1 MKSFYLLLVLLLIIP
16 ATACKH
22 GLHSG
27 VRGSGKREVQKR
39 PVPAFTSI
47 STEGAFNIEVKCQK
61 QLGIE
66 VEADDNILAMVSTEV
81 SSNVLY
87 LKNTSN
93 YSVHEP
99 VTIRIS
105 VPDIEGLTV
114 SGAGSIDISDMKN
127 DKFEIDS
134 SGAPSIKVSGV
145 TKVVD
150 IDTSGAARIDTHNL
164 HASRAVVDSKGVSK
178 VDLDVRDQLDVKIA
192 GPSLVTYEG
201 DPTVNQTISG
211 PGKLQQKKGSSEG
224 A

>member
-1 MKSFYLLLVLLLIIP
+1 MKSFYLLLVLLLVVP
-16 ATACKH
+16 AAACKH

-27 VRGSGKREVQKR
+27 IRGTGKREVQKR
-39 PVPAFTSI
+39 TVTAFTSI

-61 QLGIE
+61 ELGVE
-66 VEADDNILAMVSTEV
+66 VEADENILPLVTTEV
-81 SSNVLY
+81 STNVLY
-87 LKNTSN
+87 LKNTAN
-93 YSVHEP
+93 YSVREP

-114 SGAGSIDISDMKN
+114 SGAGTIDISDMKN

-145 TKVVD
+145 TKLVD

-164 HASRAVVDSKGVSK
+164 RASHAIVDSKGVSK
-178 VDLDVRDQLDVKIA
+178 VDLDVRDQLDVKIS
-192 GPSLVTYEG
+192 GPSFVTYEG
-201 DPTVNQTISG
+201 DPTVNQSISG
-211 PGKLQQKKGSSEG
+211 PGKLQQKKGLTEG

>member
-1 MKSFYLLLVLLLIIP
+1 
-16 ATACKH
+16 
-22 GLHSG
+22 
-27 VRGSGKREVQKR
+27 
-39 PVPAFTSI
+39 
-47 STEGAFNIEVKCQK
+47 
-61 QLGIE
+61 
-66 VEADDNILAMVSTEV
+66 MVSTEV

-164 HASRAVVDSKGVSK
+164 HASRAIVDSKGVSK

-192 GPSLVTYEG
+192 GPSSVTYEG